1 MTDSVN
7 NCSENIKEEN
17 PTVEETNKNTL
28 DDNSTSN
35 HGNKESGSDT
45 DYDSE
50 SENELEPA
58 CRYSFNTKSKKYVI
72 MISNRPVFY
81 SDDLETARNI
91 MWEVAREI
99 KRDFFD
105 SNLYIYEGK
114 NEDQITISVKHK
126 YFLISY
132 ERIIHTLN
140 IFTIYEST
148 IVKEESEKEETADTE
163 EIKEESKESQETQYS
178 TWQQLLFTS

>member
-1 MTDSVN
+1 
-7 NCSENIKEEN
+7 
-17 PTVEETNKNTL
+17 
-28 DDNSTSN
+28 
-35 HGNKESGSDT
+35 
-45 DYDSE
+45 
-50 SENELEPA
+50 
-58 CRYSFNTKSKKYVI
+58 